1 MGLTK
6 PALVQI
12 TTGQVEQCDAVLSEA
27 VCVLRPQKI
36 IIPDSPPL
44 GKVGPP

>member
-27 VCVLRPQKI
+27 VCVLRPRKI
-36 IIPDSPPL
+36 IIQPPPL
-44 GKVGPP
+44 PRGP